1 MEEEKIKTQNSEIN
15 QDIASLQNIS
25 KLQSKEEKL
34 KEDKFVVV
42 AKKERFDIIDA
53 LKLVAPGTPLREG
66 IDDIVKSRR
75 GALIVVASSDIYDVI
90 SGGFKVNCKFT
101 PQKLFELSKM
111 DGALILSSDLKKI
124 LFSNCLLIPN
134 PDIPTDET
142 GTRHQAAERTA
153 KQIKTLVIAIS
164 ERKYS
169 ITLYY
174 NNLKYSLK
182 DTRDILNKSLEKIQ
196 ILEKQREIYNN
207 LLLNLNKLEVAG
219 LVSSN
224 DVSSILQRI
233 EICLRIAEMMK
244 RDIIELG
251 NEGTLL
257 KMRLKELIK
266 GLDKNKKLIIKDY
279 YNEKSQKYQKE
290 IAKLTFDNLLETE
303 KLSEILFK
311 DINEE
316 YIKPRGYRLL
326 EKLDFPKEDIEIII
340 EHFSNLNQIFEANIG
355 EFEKI
360 LKSPEKSEKFL
371 QELSNL
377 KENIMME
384 RTL

>member
-25 KLQSKEEKL
+25 KLQS

-279 YNEKSQKYQKE
+279 YNEKSQRYQKE

>member
-25 KLQSKEEKL
+25 KLQSKEEKS

-251 NEGTLL
+251 NEGALL

-279 YNEKSQKYQKE
+279 YNEKSQRYQKE

-360 LKSPEKSEKFL
+360 LKSQEKSEKFL

>member
-279 YNEKSQKYQKE
+279 YNEKSQRYQKE

>member
-25 KLQSKEEKL
+25 KLQSKEEKS

-174 NNLKYSLK
+174 NDLKYSLK

-251 NEGTLL
+251 NEGALL

-279 YNEKSQKYQKE
+279 YNEKSQRYQKE

-360 LKSPEKSEKFL
+360 LKSQEKSEKFL